1 MNEKIRVYELAKEM
15 LVDSKVVLKVL
26 SQLSVEAR
34 NHMSTMDAETAQK
47 VRDVL
52 TGKLKL
58 QKTKKERVEK
68 PAQQPVR
75 PPIPRPAPRPVEMD
89 APPRPPAQ
97 GKVIG
102 KGPVARPYSRPP
114 QHGGQYPAQQRPPII
129 RPAGPAA
136 RPAFPQGAPPQAAG
150 PGAGVAR
157 VPPRP
162 ASALPGTPSKPAG
175 GAVTPQRTGGFPAY
189 PAGGQARP
197 GVVRPPAATGPVR
210 PAQAPQPPLPPQR
223 PPAAPAQGAQGPA
236 AQQQPRPARPVR
248 PFQAGAPQRPQP
260 REGMRPSFPGGGPGA
275 GGQRPAGGSF
285 VQGRPGPRPGGF
297 QPAQRPGAPRPQPG
311 YGGPR
316 PGAGPRPTFG
326 PGAGGQRRPGG
337 PGGPVQGPQRP
348 QQGQRGQKR
357 RDYHGGRSGGGDRRT
372 PGFREGLLT
381 SRPPRMGGGA
391 QPRPVPRG
399 PRAVSLEGPLMVK
412 ELAMKMGI
420 TAAEV
425 IKKLISL
432 GVMAAINQQ
441 IDVETAT
448 IVAQEMGYE
457 VTVKTPELSKEELL
471 EAELDKEDAAEDL
484 KPRPPV
490 VTVMGHV
497 DHGKTSLLDAIRKT
511 KVAAGEAGGI
521 TQHIGASVVDWKDR
535 KVVFLDTPGHEAFTA
550 MRARGAKVTDIAVL
564 VVAADD
570 GPMPQTIEAMNHAR
584 AAKVPVIVAIN
595 KMDKPDARPDMVKQ
609 KLSEQG
615 LVPEEWGGDT
625 VYVPVSARQATGLDQ
640 LLDMILL
647 VADVQELKANPEK
660 RAVAT
665 VVEAQLDKG
674 RGPVATV
681 LVQSGSLRVGDC
693 VVTGSAYGRVR
704 AMTDD
709 RGRRV
714 KKAAPSMPVEV
725 TGLSEVPNAGDVLQV
740 VEDEKT
746 AKEVATSRAAR
757 RRASELQV
765 SSRMSLEDL
774 ANRVKEGE
782 VQELKLIVK
791 ADVQGSSEALKQA
804 FDKLDMKE
812 VRISI
817 IHSGVGG
824 ITESDVMLAAASG
837 AIIIGFNVR
846 PDSNAR
852 HVADEQKVDIRT
864 YRIIYEAVEDIQA
877 AMKGMLKPKLK
888 ETVLGRAEVR
898 QLFRIPKIGT
908 VAGCYVTEGKIT
920 KGSTLRV
927 VRDGVVVHEAPVDS
941 LKRFKDDV
949 REVASGY
956 ECGISVERFQDV
968 KEGDILEAFVI
979 EEVKPA

>member
-1 MNEKIRVYELAKEM
+1 M
-15 LVDSKVVLKVL
+15 
-26 SQLSVEAR
+26 
-34 NHMSTMDAETAQK
+34 
-47 VRDVL
+47 
-52 TGKLKL
+52 
-58 QKTKKERVEK
+58 
-68 PAQQPVR
+68 
-75 PPIPRPAPRPVEMD
+75 
-89 APPRPPAQ
+89 
-97 GKVIG
+97 
-102 KGPVARPYSRPP
+102 
-114 QHGGQYPAQQRPPII
+114 
-129 RPAGPAA
+129 
-136 RPAFPQGAPPQAAG
+136 
-150 PGAGVAR
+150 
-157 VPPRP
+157 
-162 ASALPGTPSKPAG
+162 
-175 GAVTPQRTGGFPAY
+175 
-189 PAGGQARP
+189 
-197 GVVRPPAATGPVR
+197 
-210 PAQAPQPPLPPQR
+210 
-223 PPAAPAQGAQGPA
+223 
-236 AQQQPRPARPVR
+236 
-248 PFQAGAPQRPQP
+248 
-260 REGMRPSFPGGGPGA
+260 
-275 GGQRPAGGSF
+275 
-285 VQGRPGPRPGGF
+285 
-297 QPAQRPGAPRPQPG
+297 
-311 YGGPR
+311 
-316 PGAGPRPTFG
+316 
-326 PGAGGQRRPGG
+326 
-337 PGGPVQGPQRP
+337 
-348 QQGQRGQKR
+348 
-357 RDYHGGRSGGGDRRT
+357 
-372 PGFREGLLT
+372 
-381 SRPPRMGGGA
+381 
-391 QPRPVPRG
+391 
-399 PRAVSLEGPLMVK
+399 SLEGPLMVK